1 MFITYFPLIQDDQ
14 KTLKENCK
22 KRRQFMMDD
31 EASKSLYFRKSKI
44 GQQCYGSW
52 KNKHV
57 YTFPNSLFE
66 PITVA
71 VASKL
76 LSHLP
81 KSVATSN
88 ISEEMQ
94 KQYDAKYCKNTLQA
108 KDTDVSTNSDT
119 SDHEWDFNQFM
130 NERQQKT
137 MQKLVMSLKAHSEGK
152 KLSILQ
158 SNLCKLFGDMSGS
171 IEAEKT
177 KTSEQSH
184 ISVEKKSKDSRNES
198 QENSDSSIEHSENNF
213 NESMIEESGGNKAQ
227 PETSTKSS
235 DSESEKTPD
244 NVKNDGDEKKN
255 KDGQDG
261 IEHID
266 EDVANMVAK
275 EKEAGVAEKDTHE
288 DVADKEKEENVADTS
303 NQDDFQDPDE
313 MPTQAEKD
321 HNVGEQLDHEEKGK
335 KDKVKDKFSQYV
347 EYKQKGN
354 KEDDAKPDEDEE
366 EEDEEENEL
375 SNKDLE
381 KTEEKSDESKKRK
394 EKSPLSAVPKRIRKK
409 KLPFSPT

>member
-1 MFITYFPLIQDDQ
+1 
-14 KTLKENCK
+14 
-22 KRRQFMMDD
+22 
-31 EASKSLYFRKSKI
+31 
-44 GQQCYGSW
+44 
-52 KNKHV
+52 
-57 YTFPNSLFE
+57 
-66 PITVA
+66 
-71 VASKL
+71 
-76 LSHLP
+76 
-81 KSVATSN
+81 
-88 ISEEMQ
+88 
-94 KQYDAKYCKNTLQA
+94 
-108 KDTDVSTNSDT
+108 
-119 SDHEWDFNQFM
+119 M

-198 QENSDSSIEHSENNF
+198 QENSDSSIEHSENSF

-266 EDVANMVAK
+266 EDVDNMVAK

-303 NQDDFQDPDE
+303 NQDDF
-313 MPTQAEKD
+313 
-321 HNVGEQLDHEEKGK
+321 
-335 KDKVKDKFSQYV
+335 
-347 EYKQKGN
+347 
-354 KEDDAKPDEDEE
+354 
-366 EEDEEENEL
+366 
-375 SNKDLE
+375 
-381 KTEEKSDESKKRK
+381 
-394 EKSPLSAVPKRIRKK
+394 
-409 KLPFSPT
+409 